1 MKKMVLLAMVVSSV
15 YARYDYD
22 YSCDALYSDYKGAYS
37 NVNASSLHYGYSY
50 GYRTYCKT
58 LGEKLDRSNFS
69 SAEEE
74 AHANAE
80 YLKHKKRT
88 YGVACAQIQKN
99 IPVYYK
105 KEYCDIVQS
114 IDDQESGQSRVR
126 VSTPTPQPV
135 QRAPIDPA
143 VQYKKAPQLKIG
155 ALKMYGVKDIKPF
168 RDQTETLMVESATG
182 NFALPKNDL
191 INAEKIN
198 FTPELSVKFQTLL
211 R

>member
-1 MKKMVLLAMVVSSV
+1 MRKL
-15 YARYDYD
+15 
-22 YSCDALYSDYKGAYS
+22 S
-37 NVNASSLHYGYSY
+37 NVDNY
-50 GYRTYCKT
+50 GYRICNI
-58 LGEKLDRSNFS
+58 LGKKLDRSEFD

-114 IDDQESGQSRVR
+114 IDNQESGQSRVR
-126 VSTPTPQPV
+126 VSTPAPQPI

-143 VQYKKAPQLKIG
+143 VQYKKAPQFKIG
-155 ALKMYGVKDIKPF
+155 ALKMYGIKDIKPF